1 MLRTY
6 YNLTKPG
13 IIYGNALVAAAA
25 FIFGS
30 HTGINWMLFALTI
43 VGLSFVIGGSC
54 VFNNYYDRDI
64 DARMERTKKRAFA
77 AGKVTPMHALI
88 FGFVLL
94 LGGIALLS
102 FTSVL
107 ALGAALVGFIVYVF
121 LYTPIKHRS
130 GYAVYVG
137 AIAGAT
143 PPVVGY
149 AAATNMLDMYA
160 LAFFAFLFLWQ
171 LPHFFAI
178 ARYRYKEYQ
187 AAGIPL
193 LVKEPQSEKE
203 SKQARKIF
211 LASLIILLLWCLVLV
226 LLR

>member
-30 HTGINWMLFALTI
+30 HAGIDWQLFLLTI
-43 VGLSFVIGGSC
+43 AGLSLVIGGSC

-77 AGKVTPMHALI
+77 SGKVSPLHALI
-88 FGFVLL
+88 FGTVLL
-94 LGGIALLS
+94 VSGIILLS
-102 FTSVL
+102 YTNLL
-107 ALGAALVGFIVYVF
+107 ALGAALLGFIVYVF
-121 LYTPIKHRS
+121 FYTPLKHRT

-149 AAATNMLDMYA
+149 AAATNTLDMYA

-178 ARYRYKEYQ
+178 ARYRFKEYQ
-187 AAGIPL
+187 AAGVPL
-193 LVKEPQSEKE
+193 LVKEPQNEKE
-203 SKQARKIF
+203 AKQARKIF